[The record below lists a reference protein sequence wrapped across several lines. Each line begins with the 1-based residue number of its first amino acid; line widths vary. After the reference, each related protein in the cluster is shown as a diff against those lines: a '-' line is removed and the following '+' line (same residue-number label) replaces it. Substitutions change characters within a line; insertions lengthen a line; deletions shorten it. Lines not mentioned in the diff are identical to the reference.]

1 MFNPLRMQDFLAC
14 PFKNHLYASPGCQR
28 ETLCC
33 CTCLCLVVCVFV
45 LLYMSLSSR
54 LSTCMHLLGAKE
66 KTGGKL
72 WAGALL
78 AATGKLG
85 EPGIFLV
92 VHLLC
97 NYHIHRSSIRGECE
111 VWRFACDGQTIR
123 KRLSCTGLPSRV
135 QPPCAGRRPW
145 MRSHSSRRSSVHLGG
160 PQVPTEAM

>member
-1 MFNPLRMQDFLAC
+1 M
-14 PFKNHLYASPGCQR
+14 HLLVAKGR
-28 ETLCC
+28 LC
-33 CTCLCLVVCVFV
+33 VVVHVFV
-45 LLYMSLSSR
+45 LLCVSLYIS

-85 EPGIFLV
+85 EPGNFFGV

-145 MRSHSSRRSSVHLGG
+145 MRSHSSRRSRVHLGG

>member
-1 MFNPLRMQDFLAC
+1 M
-14 PFKNHLYASPGCQR
+14 HLLVAKGR
-28 ETLCC
+28 LC
-33 CTCLCLVVCVFV
+33 VVVHVFV
-45 LLYMSLSSR
+45 LLCVSLYIS

-85 EPGIFLV
+85 EPEIFLV

-97 NYHIHRSSIRGECE
+97 NYHIHRSSIRGERE

-145 MRSHSSRRSSVHLGG
+145 MRSHRSRRSSVHLGG